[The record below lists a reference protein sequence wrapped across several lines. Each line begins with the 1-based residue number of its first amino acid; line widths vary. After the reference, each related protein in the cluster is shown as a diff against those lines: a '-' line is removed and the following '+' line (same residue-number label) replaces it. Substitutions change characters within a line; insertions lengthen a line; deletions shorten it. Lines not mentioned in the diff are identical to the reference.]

1 MKIPTATYRLQF
13 RPEFGFERAIG
24 IVPYL
29 QELGISDI
37 YASPIFEARRGSTH
51 GYDVVDANH
60 VRQELGGSEALERL
74 IAKAQ
79 QHQLGWIQD
88 IVPNHMAFSSENP
101 LLVDLLE
108 NGPDS
113 QYRDYFDINWEHSYE
128 SLRGRLLAPFLG
140 NFYGECLENGE
151 LKLQYD
157 ERGFSVWYYDWR
169 FPLRLESYSAILAYN
184 LQHLRETLGRTHP
197 DFIKYLG
204 LLYSLKYL
212 ASGQEGRERYDQI
225 FFIKNM
231 LVELW
236 RSNPTI
242 QEFITANLRVFNGE
256 VGRPESFDRL
266 DRLLRE
272 QFFRLAF
279 WKVGNEELNY
289 RRFFTVN
296 DLISVRVE
304 VEEVFAQSHRWILEM
319 VNARCFTGLRVDH
332 IDGLYDPKR
341 YLSRLRETAGD
352 TYIVVEKILEYEEV
366 LHADWATQGTTG
378 YEALQRLDGIF
389 CRESSAEEFTRIY
402 HRFLGYALDCESLLV
417 ENKRLIA
424 EKHLAGDIDNLAR
437 LLKQLAENYRYT
449 SDFTLFGLK
458 TSLLE
463 ILTAFPVYRTYIGVD
478 GLSRSDREYLEKAL
492 EVARERAPAFQK
504 ELEFIGRF
512 LLQEFERS
520 LPEAEREQWLSFARR
535 LQQYTGPLM
544 AKGLEDTVMYLYNR
558 LLSLNEVGGS
568 PLRFGVSV
576 EEFHQFNQRQHACF
590 PHGLTATA
598 THDTKRGEDTRS
610 RLQVLSEIPEEW
622 ETRLQRWREINSPHK
637 KRVEGRT
644 LPAANDEYAL
654 YQTLIGAFPW
664 EEQDLAAF
672 EERVQAY
679 VVKSVREGK
688 TYSSWL
694 RPDAAYEEALRDF
707 VSALLARDSAFLAN
721 FLPFQQEI
729 ARYGVYNSLSRTAL
743 KLAMVG
749 VPDFYQGCELWDLS
763 LVDPDNRRPVDY
775 SLRQRLLA
783 AVKTRVA
790 ADPCTALAEFLQ
802 TPADGKAKL
811 FLIWR
816 GLHLRQQYPEV
827 FQRGEYVPLPV
838 LGSLQSHVVAFARVF
853 DRQAVVA
860 IAPRFYTGLVKGSEL
875 PLGDRVWQENRL
887 VLPSQLEGLWHH
899 ELTGETLMA
908 AEGTLWLREALAHFP
923 VALLTQDGT
932 GVLAQRAAP

>member
-1 MKIPTATYRLQF
+1 I
-13 RPEFGFERAIG
+13 
-24 IVPYL
+24 
-29 QELGISDI
+29 
-37 YASPIFEARRGSTH
+37 AR
-51 GYDVVDANH
+51 
-60 VRQELGGSEALERL
+60 
-74 IAKAQ
+74 AQ

-101 LLVDLLE
+101 LLIDLLE

-151 LKLQYD
+151 LVLRYD
-157 ERGFSVWYYDWR
+157 VRGFSVWYYDWR

-184 LQHLRETLGRTHP
+184 LQHLREKLGRTHP

-231 LVELW
+231 LAELW
-236 RSNPTI
+236 ESNAVI
-242 QEFITANLRVFNGE
+242 RDFLEANLQVFNGE
-256 VGRPESFDRL
+256 KGRSESFDRL

-296 DLISVRVE
+296 DLISVRIE
-304 VEEVFAQSHRWILEM
+304 AEEVFAQSHRLTVQM
-319 VNARCFTGLRVDH
+319 VNAGYFTGLRVDH
-332 IDGLYDPKR
+332 IDGLYDPKQ
-341 YLSRLRETAGD
+341 YLSRLRETTGD
-352 TYIVVEKILEYEEV
+352 TYIVVEKILEYDEA
-366 LHADWATQGTTG
+366 LRSDWATQGTTG
-378 YEALQRLDGIF
+378 YEALQRLDGVF
-389 CRESSAEEFTRIY
+389 CREASAEEFTRIY
-402 HRFLGYALDCESLLV
+402 HRFLGYSLDCEALLA

-458 TSLLE
+458 TGLLE
-463 ILTAFPVYRTYIGVD
+463 IVTAFPVYRTYICAD

-512 LLQEFERS
+512 LLQEFDRS
-520 LPEAEREQWLSFARR
+520 LPEEEREQWLSFARR

-568 PLRFGVSV
+568 PLRFGISV
-576 EEFHQFNQRQHACF
+576 EEFHQFNQQRHGCF

-598 THDTKRGEDTRS
+598 THDTKRGEDTRA

-622 ETRLQRWREINSPHK
+622 EARVQRWRDLNFPHK
-637 KRVEGRT
+637 KRVDGRM

-654 YQTLIGAFPW
+654 YQTLLGAFPW
-664 EEQDLAAF
+664 EEQDLPEF
-672 EERVQAY
+672 EARVQAY
-679 VVKSVREGK
+679 VEKAVREGK
-688 TYSSWL
+688 THSSWL
-694 RPDAAYEEALRDF
+694 RPDAVYEEALRNF
-707 VSALLARDSAFLAN
+707 VSALLTPNSAFLAD

-729 ARYGVYNSLSRTAL
+729 ARYGVYNSLSRTVL

-775 SLRQRLLA
+775 GLRQRLLA
-783 AVKTRVA
+783 AVKSQMA
-790 ADPCTALAEFLQ
+790 AHPLTALTEFLRA
-802 TPADGKAKL
+802 PADGKAKL
-811 FLIWR
+811 CLIWR

-838 LGSLQSHVVAFARVF
+838 LGSLQNHVVAFARVF
-853 DRQAVVA
+853 DRRAVVA
-860 IAPRFYTGLVKGSEL
+860 IAPRFYTGLIQAHEL

-887 VLPSQLEGLWHH
+887 VLPPHWEGSWHNA
-899 ELTGETLMA
+899 LTGETLTA
-908 AEGTLWLREALAHFP
+908 PDGTLWLREALAHFP
-923 VALLTQDGT
+923 VALLTQTEPLEGS
-932 GVLAQRAAP
+932 L